1 MSSAFDPQQLIIV
14 NSEIVGASGTAMLR
28 LALDTGAT
36 TTLINSDMLL
46 SIGYDSALSQS
57 RVQITTA
64 SGEEAVPQINIK
76 RFGCSGKGT
85 NRFSGSLLCLTAELR
100 SRWLA
105 RSRFLSCKEVG
116 DRF

>member
-1 MSSAFDPQQLIIV
+1 MSSAFDPHQGLIIV
-14 NSEIVGASGTAMLR
+14 NSEIVGASGTAV

-46 SIGYDSALSQS
+46 SIGYDSAGSQR

-64 SGEEAVPQINIK
+64 SGLEEVPQIK
-76 RFGCSGKGT
+76 CKKVDCTRKGT
-85 NRFSGSLLCLTAELR
+85 NRFSGSLLHPAADLW
-100 SRWLA
+100 SRWLT